1 MRDIK
6 LNAIYRHFKG
16 DKYLVI
22 DLVTHS
28 ETNEKCVLYRKLC
41 GDMSLWVRPV
51 SMFLSEV
58 DHKKYPEVSQKYRFE
73 LCDIDSVVPLFD
85 EKHKQFGEDRQY
97 EKCYL

>member
-6 LNAIYRHFKG
+6 FNAIYRHFKG

-28 ETNEKCVLYRKLC
+28 ETNEKCVLYRKLY

-51 SMFLSEV
+51 SMFLS
-58 DHKKYPEVSQKYRFE
+58 
-73 LCDIDSVVPLFD
+73 
-85 EKHKQFGEDRQY
+85 
-97 EKCYL
+97 

>member
-28 ETNEKCVLYRKLC
+28 ETNEKCVLYRKLY

-58 DHKKYPEVSQKYRFE
+58 DHEKYPNVKQKYRME
-73 LCDIDSVVPLFD
+73 EVNVESVAKNFQ
-85 EKHKQFGEDRQY
+85 K
-97 EKCYL
+97 